1 MRENSGMKWAR
12 CSTLTESIW
21 STPVRARVREK
32 VRMVGVAWRGSRNP
46 CATNAMRRACAR
58 DICSLG
64 TAPVWRAPSSSNAAR
79 CRVSS

>member
-32 VRMVGVAWRGSRNP
+32 VRMVGVRWRGSRKP
-46 CATNAMRRACAR
+46 WATNAMRRACAR
-58 DICSLG
+58 EICSA
-64 TAPVWRAPSSSNAAR
+64 TASV
-79 CRVSS
+79 